1 MTSLEDRIAAA
12 FIAACRDE
20 LEAPKPGNVHVFAAG
35 HGWAVEDFLR
45 SAEVAAGPIA
55 RRGASVGARILGAV
69 EATHAAVGHNTNLG
83 IVLLCAVLARAA
95 ELRAAQLRCGV
106 ADVLASLDLQDARL
120 AFRAIALAAP
130 GGLGRAERHDV
141 RQPATATLREAM
153 AEAAPRDR
161 IAHQYA
167 TVFDDVF
174 DLGVPLFDAAERRW
188 GQDQRSAAL
197 AVYLGFLAAFPD
209 THIQRK
215 HGAAAAAAVREEAAP
230 LRVRLEA
237 AADPVA
243 LLEDML
249 AFDASLKRRSLNPG
263 ASADLTVAV
272 LFVRRLDGLR
282 LPNILQSARNND

>member
-1 MTSLEDRIAAA
+1 VTALEDRIAAA

-20 LEAPKPGNVHVFAAG
+20 LEAPKPGNVHVFDRG
-35 HGWAVEDFLR
+35 DGRAVADYVS
-45 SAEVAAGPIA
+45 SADVAAGPIA
-55 RRGASVGARILGAV
+55 RRGAAVGARILGAV

-95 ELRAAQLRCGV
+95 ELQTAQLRVGV

-130 GGLGRAERHDV
+130 GGLGRSERHDV
-141 RQPATATLREAM
+141 FQPATATLREAM

-161 IAHQYA
+161 IARQYA
-167 TVFDDVF
+167 TAFDDVF
-174 DLGVPLFDAAERRW
+174 NLGVPRFDAAERRW
-188 GQDQRSAAL
+188 GQNQRAAAL

-215 HGAAAAAAVREEAAP
+215 HGAAAAAAVQKEAEP
-230 LRVRLEA
+230 LHARLEA
-237 AADPVA
+237 AADHAA
-243 LLEDML
+243 LLDDVL
-249 AFDASLKRRSLNPG
+249 AFDASLKRRGINPG

-272 LFVRRLDGLR
+272 LFTRRLHGLG

>member
-1 MTSLEDRIAAA
+1 MTALEDRIAAA

-20 LEAPKPGNVHVFAAG
+20 LEAPKPGNVHVFDPG
-35 HGWAVEDFLR
+35 HGWAVTDFVN

-95 ELRAAQLRCGV
+95 ELQTARLRDGV
-106 ADVLASLDLQDARL
+106 AHVLASLDVQDARL

-130 GGLGRAERHDV
+130 AGLGRAERHDV
-141 RQPATATLREAM
+141 FQPPTATLREAM

-167 TVFDDVF
+167 TAFVDVF

-188 GQDQRSAAL
+188 GQGQSTAAL

-209 THIQRK
+209 THILRK
-215 HGAAAAAAVREEAAP
+215 HGAAAAAVVQQEAEP
-230 LRVRLEA
+230 LHARLEA
-237 AADPVA
+237 AADPSA
-243 LLEDML
+243 LLDDML
-249 AFDASLKRRSLNPG
+249 AFDASLKRRRINPG
-263 ASADLTVAV
+263 TSADLTVAV
-272 LFVRRLDGLR
+272 LFAHRLHG
-282 LPNILQSARNND
+282 IG